1 METSVRKL
9 ISVSDAIPTYMR
21 ETLENQQKKLYGGEN
36 HMVTDDK
43 RIRIITGH
51 YGSGKTEFSVNYI
64 KKLRESVEGKVAIA
78 DLDIVNVYFRS
89 REKKAEMEEMGIQ
102 VIASNLDTAVADV
115 PAVSGAMTMP
125 VQNKEYQYL
134 IDLGGNDVGTL
145 VLGRIKPVIDH
156 SETDLFMVVNA
167 YRPGTSTPEG
177 IIEQMQYLEYGT
189 GMKVT
194 GFVNNT
200 NLVRETTWDCLIHGD
215 EILKEVTK
223 RTGVPVKYVT
233 FVKELLTEEVPEGLS
248 GELFPMEFNMRK
260 TWM

>member
-1 METSVRKL
+1 
-9 ISVSDAIPTYMR
+9 
-21 ETLENQQKKLYGGEN
+21 
-36 HMVTDDK
+36 MVTDDK

-125 VQNKEYQYL
+125 VVNKEYQYL

-145 VLGRIKPVIDH
+145 VLGRIKPLIDH
-156 SETDLFMVVNA
+156 AETDFFMVVNV
-167 YRPGTSTPEG
+167 YRPDTSTPEG
-177 IIEQMQYLEYGT
+177 IIEQMEILEHAA

-200 NLVRETTWDCLIHGD
+200 NLVRETTAECLLHGD
-215 EILKEVTK
+215 EVLKEVTK
-223 RTGVPVKYVT
+223 RTGVPVKYVSY
-233 FVKELLTEEVPEGLS
+233 VKELLTEEVPQGLS